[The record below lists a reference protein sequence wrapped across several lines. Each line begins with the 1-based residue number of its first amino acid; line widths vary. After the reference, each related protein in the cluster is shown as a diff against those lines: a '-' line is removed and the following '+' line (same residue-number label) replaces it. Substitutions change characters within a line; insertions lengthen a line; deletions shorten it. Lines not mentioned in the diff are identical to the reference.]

1 LFKKVI
7 LADKIALLVTP
18 IYQQAA
24 AESGTSFLMAW
35 MAAIGFTLQIYFDF
49 SGYSDMALGL
59 ARLFGIR
66 LPQNFD
72 SPLRASSIIDF
83 WLRWHMTLTR
93 FLTAYIYNPLQLW
106 LTRRRLAKGLRGFGG
121 PNAELGA
128 FLSLLMV
135 PTILTMF
142 VSGLWHGAG
151 YGFVVWG
158 LLHGL
163 YLTINHGWRVVA
175 GRLWPDRKSYVRVMK
190 PVGWL
195 LTFVSVTAAMVFFR
209 SPTMTSAVDIVKGL
223 VGLNGI
229 ALPQALF
236 DRSVH
241 LGAALHGLGV
251 SAAQSWSVQD
261 FAKLAIWISV
271 LMFIA
276 LACPNTLEILSRY
289 EPALGVKPRPAK
301 PGIGRVL
308 EWNASLPWAV
318 AVSGIAAVAIVSIG
332 GPSEFLYW
340 QF

>member
-1 LFKKVI
+1 
-7 LADKIALLVTP
+7 
-18 IYQQAA
+18 
-24 AESGTSFLMAW
+24 
-35 MAAIGFTLQIYFDF
+35 
-49 SGYSDMALGL
+49 
-59 ARLFGIR
+59 
-66 LPQNFD
+66 
-72 SPLRASSIIDF
+72 
-83 WLRWHMTLTR
+83 
-93 FLTAYIYNPLQLW
+93 
-106 LTRRRLAKGLRGFGG
+106 LAKGLRGFGG

-175 GRLWPDRKSYVRVMK
+175 GRLWPDRKSYVRIMK